1 MSFLEPVGL
10 FLALWRYVNGPG
22 AEIPYIGTEPNNRHT
37 NTDSSHDIIARSEI
51 YLSVVKSTEASG
63 EAFNIADYAT
73 PVSWVERWPTM
84 VRYFG
89 LKGVPPKE
97 PQAESEFRTRLPR
110 HSRSSSC

>member
-22 AEIPYIGTEPNNRHT
+22 AEIPYIGTEPKYRHT
-37 NTDSSHDIIARSEI
+37 NTDSSHDIIARSDI
-51 YLSVVKSTEASG
+51 YLSVVRQAEASG

-73 PVSWVERWPTM
+73 PVSRVERWPAM
-84 VRYFG
+84 VSYFG

-97 PQAESEFRTRLPR
+97 PHAESEFRTSVPQ
-110 HSRSSSC
+110 HSKSSSR